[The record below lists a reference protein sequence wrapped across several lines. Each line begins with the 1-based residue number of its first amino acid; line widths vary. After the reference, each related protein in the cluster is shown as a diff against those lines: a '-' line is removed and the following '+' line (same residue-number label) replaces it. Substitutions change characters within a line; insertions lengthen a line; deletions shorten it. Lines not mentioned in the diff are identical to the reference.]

1 MAGLKGIVMA
11 ALVLV
16 GIVAVCVVVCL
27 IGSIYLSI
35 PYDEWVNRQRKKRGK
50 KNGKNHSR

>member
-1 MAGLKGIVMA
+1 MAVLKGIVIA

-16 GIVAVCVVVCL
+16 GIVTVCVVVCL

>member
-1 MAGLKGIVMA
+1 MAVLKGIVIA

-27 IGSIYLSI
+27 IRSIYLSI
-35 PYDEWVNRQRKKRGK
+35 PYDEWVNR
-50 KNGKNHSR
+50 

>member
-1 MAGLKGIVMA
+1 MVKGIIIA
-11 ALVLV
+11 VLIV
-16 GIVAVCVVVCL
+16 AGILAVCVVVCL

-35 PYDEWVNRQRKKRGK
+35 PYDEWVNRQKTKRGK